1 MTVRELLERL
11 AREGLVDPAKLD
23 AEAANA
29 ALQPYQREH
38 LRVQQAG
45 SSASVWF
52 GAFFL
57 AFFLIVNDIT
67 KHPPAAVTFGA
78 IALVAAAAISR
89 EAVTLLRLQ
98 LVWIAVIFGQALIVA
113 ALADVSDSVTTTA
126 LTVLALEAVTIAAV
140 RNLTVACAA
149 VVAAVVALLALID
162 DLDLARHGYDLM
174 ALSLGTGTCLL
185 WVHEAQLGAR
195 LGRLWQP
202 LAYTL
207 PVGLLLPLVAALE
220 SPGEPTW
227 ITAAT
232 AGWAALSAWLIGQA
246 GREAPELRG
255 APQWLAWVAIA
266 AAAAIGHG
274 APGISAGVALLL
286 LAHLRRSLPL
296 QTFALLTLGG
306 FLFFW
311 YYNLGS
317 SLLTK
322 SLIAVGNGL
331 VFLVAATALRRGA
344 GRPREREARP
354 LADRIGALRWLGL
367 ALTLALAIPAWLVTQ
382 KETVIASGETVLLR
396 LRPVD
401 PRSLMQGDY
410 MDLAYAIVDE
420 LPDREA
426 LAPRGALII
435 TRDAD
440 NVARFVR
447 LDDGRALAPGELRL
461 RYFKRGRGVSL
472 GAESFFFPEGQGQ
485 PLAEARYGEL
495 ALGGAGDSVLIGLR
509 DEQRRPLG
517 PRLHDR

>member
-207 PVGLLLPLVAALE
+207 PVAGDDQGAARGEGLAVGQLVDDRVGEVHVVALHQGARVDGAQAQEHGLAAGDHGLLL
-220 SPGEPTW
+220 
-227 ITAAT
+227 
-232 AGWAALSAWLIGQA
+232 
-246 GREAPELRG
+246 
-255 APQWLAWVAIA
+255 
-266 AAAAIGHG
+266 
-274 APGISAGVALLL
+274 
-286 LAHLRRSLPL
+286 
-296 QTFALLTLGG
+296 
-306 FLFFW
+306 
-311 YYNLGS
+311 
-317 SLLTK
+317 
-322 SLIAVGNGL
+322 
-331 VFLVAATALRRGA
+331 
-344 GRPREREARP
+344 
-354 LADRIGALRWLGL
+354 
-367 ALTLALAIPAWLVTQ
+367 
-382 KETVIASGETVLLR
+382 
-396 LRPVD
+396 
-401 PRSLMQGDY
+401 
-410 MDLAYAIVDE
+410 
-420 LPDREA
+420 
-426 LAPRGALII
+426 
-435 TRDAD
+435 
-440 NVARFVR
+440 
-447 LDDGRALAPGELRL
+447 
-461 RYFKRGRGVSL
+461 
-472 GAESFFFPEGQGQ
+472 
-485 PLAEARYGEL
+485 
-495 ALGGAGDSVLIGLR
+495 R
-509 DEQRRPLG
+509 DEPG
-517 PRLHDR
+517 GDR